1 MKTTSTLADT
11 EGLAMDYSDYDNDFI
26 HFMKDREI
34 YESAWPDCEQV
45 WDHCRG
51 EHKATLRVYLDLV
64 EENAELKSRISRAKE
79 IVEEA
84 MEQEE
89 TSILKCDAHF
99 VYEIWSGGKLV
110 PVLCGVTYDYAD
122 DTGQEACLVF
132 AKINEWNVI
141 SLIDKEVREDI
152 EQFSLENAYE
162 IEQRMTH
169 NSMRTEK

>member
-1 MKTTSTLADT
+1 MLKDNFN
-11 EGLAMDYSDYDNDFI
+11 DDNYNNDFI
-26 HFMKDREI
+26 NFMKDNDIEEDEWPSCEI
-34 YESAWPDCEQV
+34 V
-45 WDHCRG
+45 WDHCKG
-51 EHKATLRVYLDLV
+51 DHKATLRVYLQLR
-64 EENAELKSRISRAKE
+64 EENEELKRRIARAQE

-84 MEQEE
+84 MENEE

-141 SLIDKEVREDI
+141 SLIDKEVREEI
-152 EQFSLENAYE
+152 EQFYLENVYE

-169 NSMRTEK
+169 NSMRSE